1 MSNNNRNSYTYS
13 EWEENLAAED
23 RAHEMRAAMH
33 KQKTKLRQMNTP
45 QINTGRSLKNNIRRE
60 SHMRYAD
67 PNRLE
72 KLAQQYYPER
82 NMANAIPNLLEKEPY
97 AVEGIGKST
106 VKPPY
111 NNVVIPIINSN
122 TLEEKE
128 IIEEMKKYWGDVRA
142 GVIERN
148 SEYEEYMKL
157 QLDDII
163 NRNYNYTAEAGRR
176 TRRARRK
183 TRKGRAQRK
192 TLSRRN

>member
-1 MSNNNRNSYTYS
+1 MGPYTYS
-13 EWEENLAAED
+13 EWKKNLTAED

-33 KQKTKLRQMNTP
+33 KQKTKLRQMITP

-60 SHMRYAD
+60 SYARYAD
-67 PNRLE
+67 PNSLK

-97 AVEGIGKST
+97 VVEGIGKST

-111 NNVVIPIINSN
+111 NNVVMPIINSN

-157 QLDDII
+157 QLDDIV
-163 NRNYNYTAEAGRR
+163 NRNYNYTAKAGRR
-176 TRRARRK
+176 TRRARRN